1 MKKSTKAYV
10 PNADEPLAYRAFW
23 QEVRE
28 RLTAEELQ
36 SDPEG
41 AKETLRALAEKHADG
56 NADAETYFFLD
67 AEWKVKEKSRRFISS
82 DKYRL
87 WLEAKKNLYGLDKW
101 ENADLVNIY
110 LSDQYASDTEKIEFY
125 TKPLNDWT
133 RWIRENA
140 PSEWD
145 VVWEA
150 YEDNQWKF
158 LNAEPGAVDGPP
170 RLTHDNFP
178 TVEQRAR
185 AYYAAFFEA
194 VALLPDDAAAFTV
207 YFDSA
212 SPAPEERP
220 TAPDEA
226 AAVEAEFEQAIQDS
240 IRQYGPKEGLRR
252 LIVSN
257 QERIE
262 RIKRPQERR

>member
-1 MKKSTKAYV
+1 M
-10 PNADEPLAYRAFW
+10 
-23 QEVRE
+23 
-28 RLTAEELQ
+28 
-36 SDPEG
+36 
-41 AKETLRALAEKHADG
+41 
-56 NADAETYFFLD
+56 
-67 AEWKVKEKSRRFISS
+67 
-82 DKYRL
+82 
-87 WLEAKKNLYGLDKW
+87 
-101 ENADLVNIY
+101 
-110 LSDQYASDTEKIEFY
+110 SDQYASDTDKIDLY
-125 TKPLNDWT
+125 TKPLDNWT
-133 RWIRENA
+133 RWIKENA

-158 LNAEPGAVDGPP
+158 LDAELGAVNGAP
-170 RLTHDNFP
+170 RYTHDNFP

-207 YFDSA
+207 YFGA
-212 SPAPEERP
+212 SSPPPEERP

-226 AAVEAEFEQAIQDS
+226 AAFEAAFERSIQDS
-240 IRQYGPKEGLRR
+240 IRQYDPEEGLRR

-262 RIKRPQERR
+262 RIKRSQERRQGAPPPPD